1 MIISIVEHILIQIAF
16 SVVFIF
22 ISISIYFQIF
32 LVDEIGKFSNSSDR
46 GMFITFFC
54 LTSVL
59 VIHYISLGH
68 FPLSNLSESF
78 IFVSW
83 SLSFIHKI
91 PYLKNNTKFLHK
103 ITNSS
108 VSFIQAF
115 ATSYFLKEI
124 QKDSLLVPVLQSEWL
139 IMHVSMMV
147 MSYAAL
153 LCGSLLSVAFLI
165 IIFRKNPK
173 FIFNFLKIKYF
184 FSMNNHYKIQFSQEL
199 DFWSY
204 RIISLGFIFLTIGL
218 VSGAVWA
225 NETWGSYW
233 SWDPKE
239 TWSFITWLVFT
250 IYLHIRRSKNFEGP
264 KSAIVASMGFFIIW
278 ICYFGVNVMGLGLHS
293 YGFFPS
299 I

>member
-16 SVVFIF
+16 SMVFILIL
-22 ISISIYFQIF
+22 ISISFQLF
-32 LVDEIGKFSNSSDR
+32 LVDEIGKLSDSSDR
-46 GMFITFFC
+46 GMVVTFLC
-54 LTSVL
+54 LTSFL
-59 VIHYISLGH
+59 VTHSISLGH

-78 IFVSW
+78 IFISW
-83 SLSFIHKI
+83 SLSFIHTI
-91 PYLKNNTKFLHK
+91 PHLKKNNTKLLRK

-108 VSFIQAF
+108 VSFIQVL
-115 ATSYFLKEI
+115 ATSCFLKEI

-147 MSYAAL
+147 MGYAAL
-153 LCGSLLSVAFLI
+153 LCGSLLSVAFMMI
-165 IIFRKNPK
+165 TFRNNQKFFFKINP
-173 FIFNFLKIKYF
+173 F
-184 FSMNNHYKIQFSQEL
+184 FSMNNYYKIQFSQEL

-204 RIISLGFIFLTIGL
+204 RIISLGFIFLTSGL

-250 IYLHIRRSKNFEGP
+250 IYLHIRRNKNFEGT
-264 KSAIVASMGFFIIW
+264 KSAIVASIGFFIIW
-278 ICYFGVNVMGLGLHS
+278 ICYFGVNLIGLGLHS

-299 I
+299 T

>member
-1 MIISIVEHILIQIAF
+1 MIISIVEHILIQIALAI
-16 SVVFIF
+16 VFIS
-22 ISISIYFQIF
+22 ILISIYFQIF
-32 LVDEIGKFSNSSDR
+32 LVDEIGKLSDLSDR
-46 GMFITFFC
+46 GMFVTFFC
-54 LTSVL
+54 LTAFLFTHS
-59 VIHYISLGH
+59 ISSGH

-78 IFVSW
+78 IFISW
-83 SLSFIHKI
+83 SLFFIQKI
-91 PYLKNNTKFLHK
+91 PYLKHNTKFLSK

-108 VSFIQAF
+108 VNFIQVF

-139 IMHVSMMV
+139 IMHVGMMV

-153 LCGSLLSVAFLI
+153 LCGSLLSVAFMI
-165 IIFRKNPK
+165 ITFRKKP
-173 FIFNFLKIKYF
+173 NFFFKINSSFY
-184 FSMNNHYKIQFSQEL
+184 MNNYYKIQFSQEL

-204 RIISLGFIFLTIGL
+204 RIISLGFSFLTIGL

-250 IYLHIRRSKNFEGP
+250 IYLHIRRDTKFDST
-264 KSAIVASMGFFIIW
+264 KSAIVASIGFFIIW
-278 ICYFGVNVMGLGLHS
+278 ICYFGVNLIGLGLHS
-293 YGFFPS
+293 YGFLPL

>member
-1 MIISIVEHILIQIAF
+1 MIISIVEHILIQSAF
-16 SVVFIF
+16 SIVLISIL
-22 ISISIYFQIF
+22 ISISFRIF
-32 LVDEIGKFSNSSDR
+32 LVDEIGKLSVSSDR
-46 GMFITFFC
+46 GMFVTFLC
-54 LTSVL
+54 LTVFL
-59 VIHYISLGH
+59 FTHCISSGH
-68 FPLSNLSESF
+68 FPLSDLSESF
-78 IFVSW
+78 IFISW

-91 PYLKNNTKFLHK
+91 PDLKNNTKFLRK

-108 VSFIQAF
+108 ISFSQVF
-115 ATSYFLKEI
+115 ATSCFLKEI
-124 QKDSLLVPVLQSEWL
+124 QNDSVLLVPVLQSEWL

-147 MSYAAL
+147 IGYAAL
-153 LCGSLLSVAFLI
+153 LCGSLLSVAFMI
-165 IIFRKNPK
+165 VTSRTNPK
-173 FIFNFLKIKYF
+173 FFLNINYF
-184 FSMNNHYKIQFSQEL
+184 FSVKNYYKIQFSQEL

-250 IYLHIRRSKNFEGP
+250 IYLHIRRNPNFEGT
-264 KSAIVASMGFFIIW
+264 KSAIIASIGFFIIW
-278 ICYFGVNVMGLGLHS
+278 ICYFGVNLIGLGLHS

-299 I
+299 K

>member
-1 MIISIVEHILIQIAF
+1 MIISIVEHLLIQIAF
-16 SVVFIF
+16 SIIL
-22 ISISIYFQIF
+22 ISISFQIF
-32 LVDEIGKFSNSSDR
+32 LVNKIRKLSDSSDR
-46 GMFITFFC
+46 GVLVTFLC
-54 LTSVL
+54 LTVFL
-59 VIHYISLGH
+59 FTHCIHLGH
-68 FPLSNLSESF
+68 FPLSDLAESF
-78 IFVSW
+78 IFISW

-91 PYLKNNTKFLHK
+91 PYFKNNTKFLRK

-108 VSFIQAF
+108 ISFSQVF
-115 ATSYFLKEI
+115 ATSYFLKKIE
-124 QKDSLLVPVLQSEWL
+124 KDSVLLVPVLQSEWL

-147 MSYAAL
+147 MGYAAL

-165 IIFRKNPK
+165 VRFRKKP
-173 FIFNFLKIKYF
+173 IYF
-184 FSMNNHYKIQFSQEL
+184 FSGKNYYIIQFRQEL

-204 RIISLGFIFLTIGL
+204 RIIGLGFLFLTIGL

-250 IYLHIRRSKNFEGP
+250 IYLHIRRNTNFEGTRP
-264 KSAIVASMGFFIIW
+264 AIIASIGFFIIW
-278 ICYFGVNVMGLGLHS
+278 ICYFGVNLLGLGLHS

>member
-1 MIISIVEHILIQIAF
+1 MIISILEHILIQIAF
-16 SVVFIF
+16 SVVFI
-22 ISISIYFQIF
+22 STLISIYFQIF
-32 LVDEIGKFSNSSDR
+32 SVNEIEKISDSSDR

-54 LTSVL
+54 LTAFL
-59 VIHYISLGH
+59 FTRYISSGH
-68 FPLSNLSESF
+68 FPLNDLSESF
-78 IFVSW
+78 LFISW

-91 PYLKNNTKFLHK
+91 PYFKNNPNFLRK
-103 ITNSS
+103 ITNSN

-115 ATSYFLKEI
+115 ATACFLKEI
-124 QKDSLLVPVLQSEWL
+124 KKESLLVPVLQSEWL

-147 MSYAAL
+147 MGYAAL
-153 LCGSLLSVAFLI
+153 LCGSLLSVAFLL

-173 FIFNFLKIKYF
+173 FLFKINYF
-184 FSMNNHYKIQFSQEL
+184 FSIKNYYKIQFGQEL

-250 IYLHIRRSKNFEGP
+250 IYLHIRRNANFEGT
-264 KSAIVASMGFFIIW
+264 KSASVASIGFFIVW
-278 ICYFGVNVMGLGLHS
+278 ICYFGVNLMGLGLHS